1 VEDGLARKKEQ
12 DWFSE
17 TDRAILAWL
26 WRTGHPWGGL
36 KRYLLG
42 SLKVAY
48 LSLRNSYL
56 DRLPFQANALT
67 FITLLGLV
75 PALAISFSLAKGLGF
90 ADSLEGLIINEYTA
104 SQAEV
109 LKYIIHYVQNT
120 KVGTLGMVGLAML
133 VITLVLTLSSV
144 EETFNRIW
152 EAPHSRSWPR
162 KFTDYLSVMVICPL
176 LVLAATA
183 SWAGIASHSV
193 VQWVLET
200 PWLGPVAAQSFKLA
214 PLLILVA
221 AFVFLYLFLPNTKVP
236 FVSALLAGVVTAIL
250 WWTVQSLYIK
260 FQLGVSRYNAIYGG
274 FASLPLFMVWL
285 QVSWQVLLFGAE
297 LAHAHNL
304 VAKGTP
310 PKDVAYRLNPAQR
323 EALALGI
330 MQKAARRFQAGDDPW
345 SVAQLAKE
353 LRVSK
358 GEVWSV
364 VDDLVSAGLLAELNQ
379 EGLVLPGRSLDN
391 LLVCEVLAAV
401 RGSLDEGREAR
412 EVPEDP
418 ALVTLMG
425 KVLQAEEKALG
436 SLRLLE
442 LAEIPTPEAKVSCST
457 STPSQEKS

>member
-1 VEDGLARKKEQ
+1 MARKNEQ

-17 TDRAILAWL
+17 TDRKILRWL
-26 WRTGHPWGGL
+26 WSSGQTWGGL

-48 LSLRNSYL
+48 LSVRNSYL

-104 SQAEV
+104 SQAQV
-109 LKYIIHYVQNT
+109 LKYIISYVQNT
-120 KVGTLGMVGLAML
+120 KVGTLGMVGLVML
-133 VITLVLTLSSV
+133 VVTLVLTLSSV

-152 EAPHSRSWPR
+152 EAPHGRSWPR
-162 KFTDYLSVMVICPL
+162 KFTDYLSVLVICPL
-176 LVLAATA
+176 LVLAATGV
-183 SWAGIASHSV
+183 WAGISSHSV
-193 VQWVLET
+193 VQWVLDT

-214 PLLILVA
+214 PLVILVA
-221 AFVFLYLFLPNTKVP
+221 AFMFLYLFLPNTKVP
-236 FVSALLAGVVTAIL
+236 FVSAFLAGVVTALL
-250 WWTVQSLYIK
+250 WWTVQSIYIK
-260 FQLGVSRYNAIYGG
+260 FQVGVSRYNAIYGG

-304 VAKGTP
+304 VSKGTP

-330 MQKAARRFQAGDDPW
+330 MQKTARRFQAGEEPW

-364 VDDLVSAGLLAELNQ
+364 VDDLESAGLLAELNQ

-391 LLVCEVLAAV
+391 LLVCEVLDAV
-401 RGSLDEGREAR
+401 RGSLEEGRDPQQA
-412 EVPEDP
+412 PEDP
-418 ALVTLMG
+418 ALVSLMG
-425 KVLQAEEKALG
+425 KVIQAEQKALG
-436 SLRLLE
+436 NMRLLDV
-442 LAEIPTPEAKVSCST
+442 ADIPAPSATGSCSINPPPT
-457 STPSQEKS
+457 QEKT